1 MKVLKSGSGR
11 LKRRVR
17 EDVRMKG
24 QSDTSNAA
32 GLEGGERDQEPR
44 AIGSLPGKARNG
56 FSLLVHRKLGKEVLD
71 RVTSARSMKP
81 TVLWFI
87 FYATA

>member
-32 GLEGGERDQEPR
+32 GLEGGERDQEPILLEFQEFGHR
-44 AIGSLPGKARNG
+44 PPFALFLLP
-56 FSLLVHRKLGKEVLD
+56 LQ
-71 RVTSARSMKP
+71 
-81 TVLWFI
+81 
-87 FYATA
+87 